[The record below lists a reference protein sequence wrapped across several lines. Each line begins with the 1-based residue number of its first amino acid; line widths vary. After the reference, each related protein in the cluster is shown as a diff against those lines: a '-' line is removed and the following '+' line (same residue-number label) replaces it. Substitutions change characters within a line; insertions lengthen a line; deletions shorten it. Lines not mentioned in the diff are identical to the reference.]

1 MTIPRKVDDIQYP
14 PELCAR
20 CKAQKM
26 LCGRSKCPI
35 LEKFYISM
43 NLKYVKEV
51 QGSSPPSVFIGSK
64 NYPKVNVGPAAPL
77 KNGDTSYME
86 DTSKLINLPLD
97 DIISIRYSLYRG
109 FRNLNVDSPR
119 NPPSY
124 LLDVYDLV
132 LSSKPTFVEM
142 EYYKITETLQIDAQS
157 QPFGPGG
164 IIKRFEHTHGT
175 SNQKLEKVYYDSD
188 LKAYDAVVLLNSNG
202 VPFHEI
208 QKVFSLGMLGNS
220 KNRKLVPTRWS
231 ITAVDSILSE
241 YYENRIK
248 NYEDIDGYYFF
259 ENHNLGNNYFIFV
272 FPWSY
277 IYENIETWGI
287 GSVWVGNRGMSI
299 EEEFEDGKRKVRNPK
314 MGGSF
319 FATKLPILEY
329 LDSIQKKAGIL
340 AIRYVTGDYYI
351 PIGVWQVREN
361 IKLALRNR
369 KAISNID
376 DFFHIV
382 REKTGVDF
390 KYFSKIYKIVK
401 TQKRLE
407 V

>member
-1 MTIPRKVDDIQYP
+1 
-14 PELCAR
+14 
-20 CKAQKM
+20 
-26 LCGRSKCPI
+26 
-35 LEKFYISM
+35 
-43 NLKYVKEV
+43 
-51 QGSSPPSVFIGSK
+51 
-64 NYPKVNVGPAAPL
+64 
-77 KNGDTSYME
+77 
-86 DTSKLINLPLD
+86 
-97 DIISIRYSLYRG
+97 
-109 FRNLNVDSPR
+109 
-119 NPPSY
+119 
-124 LLDVYDLV
+124 
-132 LSSKPTFVEM
+132 
-142 EYYKITETLQIDAQS
+142 
-157 QPFGPGG
+157 
-164 IIKRFEHTHGT
+164 
-175 SNQKLEKVYYDSD
+175 LEKVYYDSD